1 MKFFSI
7 LLAASLIIVVGC
19 SGRTETENAIISAN
33 EENTSFTTIE
43 SSEPLPTMDETLDSK
58 ECLVGLFG
66 GRSRVDKSM
75 WVSLEEDI
83 EGVKKGHAVTI
94 MLTNDL
100 EEQVTDYEIGDR
112 LYVYYDDISITG
124 EPQITTPYQ
133 IVLAE

>member
-19 SGRTETENAIISAN
+19 SGRTETEKAIISAN

-58 ECLVGLFG
+58 ACLVGLFG

-75 WVSLEEDI
+75 WVSLEKDI

-94 MLTNDL
+94 MLSDEL

-112 LYVYYDDISITG
+112 LYVYYDDISITD
-124 EPQITTPYQ
+124 EPQITTPYK

>member
-1 MKFFSI
+1 M
-7 LLAASLIIVVGC
+7 IIVVGC
-19 SGRTETENAIISAN
+19 SGRTETEKAIISAN

-43 SSEPLPTMDETLDSK
+43 SSEPLTMDETLDSK

-94 MLTNDL
+94 MLSDEL

-124 EPQITTPYQ
+124 EPQITTPYK